1 MQEIP
6 LQSITVERG
15 RSNFSNNSKMQF
27 KLKIWKFSN
36 DFRVKKV
43 ILMSNNGIVKEK
55 TLKNLFQWEQSSNM
69 FYNLILEET
78 KCEIPRAGKEI
89 LLVKTVKAILTDR
102 VPKNWEQTNTIS
114 KIKILTL
121 PYQSWIVN
129 INKYKIKENLA
140 IKICTAKECLNEQTN

>member
-6 LQSITVERG
+6 LLSITVERG
-15 RSNFSNNSKMQF
+15 RSNSSNNSKMQF
-27 KLKIWKFSN
+27 KLKIWKYSN

-55 TLKNLFQWEQSSNM
+55 MLKNLFQWEQSSNM
-69 FYNLILEET
+69 FCNLILEET

-89 LLVKTVKAILTDR
+89 LLVKTVKAILTIR
-102 VPKNWEQTNTIS
+102 VPKNWKQTNTIS

-129 INKYKIKENLA
+129 INKYKSKEN
-140 IKICTAKECLNEQTN
+140 

>member
-78 KCEIPRAGKEI
+78 KCEILRAGKEI

-129 INKYKIKENLA
+129 INKYKIKEN
-140 IKICTAKECLNEQTN
+140 